1 MKYQS
6 LDRFTGKI
14 TGNPHEFNGKKK
26 TWFPVKIFPTN
37 QSNASNHLV
46 GGLEHDFYFPQ
57 IGDDD
62 PI

>member
-1 MKYQS
+1 MNSMVKKKQ
-6 LDRFTGKI
+6 
-14 TGNPHEFNGKKK
+14 KK

-46 GGLEHDFYFPQ
+46 GSLEHDFYFPQ